1 MRLTREEKEK
11 RLWGM
16 VASWHRQGFSRTRMY
31 EALKGTE
38 LGMRKKEF
46 LAFSARVIGEEQKA
60 DRYKF
65 IPDIY
70 KPEKRDWISRPWDL
84 KQKYLLEYK
93 YRVID
98 TATGEKREVMLS
110 EYTTR
115 LRSKKKMLDAGT
127 ASFTE
132 KQRSGEYRHVVRD
145 TDTLL
150 AVDFVVVV
158 SAKER

>member
-16 VASWHRQGFSRTRMY
+16 VASWHRQGISRTRMY

-46 LAFSARVIGEEQKA
+46 LAFSARIIGEEQKA
-60 DRYKF
+60 DRYRF

-84 KQKYLLEYK
+84 KQKYLVEYK
-93 YRVID
+93 YQVLD
-98 TATGEKREVMLS
+98 TATGEKREVVLCD
-110 EYTTR
+110 YATR
-115 LRSKKKMLDAGT
+115 LRAKKKTLDAG
-127 ASFTE
+127 AAFFGE
-132 KQRSGEYRHVVRD
+132 KQRSGEYPHLIRPTDVVQ
-145 TDTLL
+145 
-150 AVDFVVVV
+150 AVDFAVVV
-158 SAKER
+158 SAKGR